1 MCNKKEKRVILL
13 NNPIESTE
21 SDLFGINIYVDSI
34 EQAIDSGAKIIGV
47 TSTFGGG
54 KSSIIKNLKNKYK
67 WWELRYKFINV
78 SMWNQIE
85 SSNINNLRTSFLY
98 NLSQKRGNKNSYIAK
113 YLSKNFGVIDISID
127 LPFILKL
134 LISILGGMSYLL
146 IKNNNLVK
154 SVFLQYFKVGNDIYE
169 TVSLLILAIFVFT
182 VILLVINCVN
192 IVFSSPKSESVRD
205 LDEVDYYRVF
215 NEIINKNGL
224 LKKNLIVAI
233 EDLDRTTDYKSL
245 IQFLMEIKKFSD
257 SYHGK
262 HNLVFII
269 TIKSEIELLEGFVKQ
284 EKKNESKNNR
294 NLPDE
299 SINIDYKHDLG
310 ISYEKLF
317 DYIVDVP
324 KINIV
329 DYSIVLNDL
338 IDSDSNIKAFC
349 DNEKMDIAKMKIELF
364 WLAKGDNLS
373 IRKVKERIN
382 RTFQLYYSIKESHS
396 QQTISL
402 QKCAISVYLQTQ
414 YTNVFYCLKDDGLD
428 DLISDHIVG
437 KTIDVSLLKKA
448 IDLDL
453 SKLLNISDI
462 ELTYFSDELNDMI
475 QNQLIDLSYR
485 FYSNNTPKNA
495 EFLNIDE
502 SVVYN
507 TIIFNKK
514 IGNYEEQKFDTVN
527 VNVTIKAIDKYLDYG
542 KGLPNNIYDS
552 DFLFKICVNTFRKD
566 LVASLR
572 EKTKDE
578 SFCLTDNQVSCC
590 FSCFNEIISDLPL
603 KNNSKFVTTARMSLI
618 KNHKDSWPQY
628 NSLFIGGDLF
638 INDKEIV
645 ETKDLQLLLNVIN
658 LKSQLYN
665 LNKFKFINN
674 KIKLLVDD
682 TASDNIIKLI
692 DNFYINSFRTFEDY
706 SVLNSYCEILE
717 IIKKEPKCLN
727 DYLSNNIDDLD
738 KFNDAYSKVMFACE
752 KDITNSSIQVIMFS
766 NTLLKLPFSTI
777 QELYEHNCYLFIK
790 EMLYNGYENELVFDD
805 DNILISIENN
815 NAKFTK
821 DEIIVLRKTIVSKQ
835 IKWNYLFMNGNPL
848 TKEEMKYSKSI
859 EYLLYLSDKNLFFN
873 VIYEDFIDYI
883 KGFEIS
889 RNELKIIYDYIFSLP
904 VKENIVEI
912 INKIDCNIVPFNQFT
927 KTERNRYFVMINE
940 EVSDDETRLSIMSNL
955 KILSVNYEKEFSAVS
970 LKNTEFEKTYTEL
983 INSVISSDI
992 TKTTTNNIKKFGHYA
1007 LFDESVENIIFK
1019 RKIYNMYLYSRIKR
1033 LGKFDFETHKDDYE
1047 FNSKCFNM
1055 YIKNESLKSIKP
1067 VMIENDGFLDFIVK
1081 NNLYKELSEE
1091 DLLKLRK
1098 CLQTYELC
1106 LYVFEMFDEENQL
1119 SYFSEIEGFEN
1130 KKTMMFVVNKLIQS
1144 KLVSNKKLYKKLYE
1158 VAIDKEYRTKLTRS
1172 YNKFNGH

>member
-1 MCNKKEKRVILL
+1 MRNKKEKKVILL

-67 WWELRYKFINV
+67 WWEIRYKFINV

-85 SSNINNLRTSFLY
+85 SSSINDLRTSFLY

-127 LPFILKL
+127 LPIIFKL
-134 LISILGGMSYLL
+134 LIGILGGLSYLL
-146 IKNNNLVK
+146 IMNNNLVK
-154 SVFLQYFKVGNDIYE
+154 NVFLQYFKVGNDIYE
-169 TVSLLILAIFVFT
+169 TISLLILAIFVFV

-192 IVFSSPKSESVRD
+192 IVFSSPKSESSRD

-224 LKKNLIVAI
+224 FKKNLIVAI

-269 TIKSEIELLEGFVKQ
+269 TIKSEVELLEGFIKQ
-284 EKKNESKNNR
+284 EKKYEEKNED
-294 NLPDE
+294 LPVE
-299 SINIDYKHDLG
+299 SVNIDYKHDLG

-338 IDSDSNIKAFC
+338 IDNDSNIKTFC
-349 DNEKMDIAKMKIELF
+349 DNEKINVSKMKIELF
-364 WLAKGDNLS
+364 WLAKGDDLS
-373 IRKVKERIN
+373 VRKIKERIN
-382 RTFQLYYSIKESHS
+382 RTFQLYYSIKESHP

-428 DLISDHIVG
+428 DLISDHIAG
-437 KTIDVSLLKKA
+437 KVIDVSLLKNA
-448 IDLDL
+448 IDVDL
-453 SKLLNISDI
+453 SELLNVSDD
-462 ELTYFSDELNDMI
+462 ELTTFSDELNDMI

-485 FYSNNTPKNA
+485 FYLNNTPKNA
-495 EFLNIDE
+495 EFLNVDE

-514 IGNYEEQKFDTVN
+514 IGDFEEQKFDMVN
-527 VNVTIKAIDKYLDYG
+527 VNVTINAIDKYLDYG

-552 DFLFKICVNTFRKD
+552 DFLFKVCVNNFRKE
-566 LVASLR
+566 LEESLL
-572 EKTKDE
+572 EKIKDE

-590 FSCFNEIISDLPL
+590 SNCFNEIISDLPL
-603 KNNSKFVTTARMSLI
+603 KNNLKFVTTARMSVI
-618 KNHKDSWPQY
+618 KNHKVDWMQY
-628 NSLFIGGDLF
+628 NFLFIGGDLF
-638 INDKEIV
+638 INDNEIV
-645 ETKDLQLLLNVIN
+645 EIKDLRLLLNFIN

-665 LNKFKFINN
+665 INRFKLIHD

-682 TASDNIIKLI
+682 MVSDEIIKLI
-692 DNFYINSFRTFEDY
+692 DNFYMNSFRLFGEY
-706 SVLNSYCEILE
+706 SVLNGYCEILE
-717 IIKKEPKCLN
+717 IVKQEPKYLN
-727 DYLSNNIDDLD
+727 DYLSNNIDSLD
-738 KFNDAYSKVMFACE
+738 NFIDAYSKVMFACE
-752 KDITNSSIQVIMFS
+752 KNITDSSIQVIVFS
-766 NTLLKLPFSTI
+766 NSLLELPLSTI
-777 QELYEHNCYLFIK
+777 QKLYEQNYYLFIR
-790 EMLYNGYENELVFDD
+790 EMLFNGYENELLFDDNNILMSIEENCENFDD
-805 DNILISIENN
+805 D
-815 NAKFTK
+815 
-821 DEIIVLRKTIVSKQ
+821 EIAMLRKTIIKKE
-835 IKWNYLFMNGNPL
+835 IKWNYLFVHGNPL
-848 TKEEMKYSKSI
+848 TKVEMKYSKSI
-859 EYLLYLSDKNLFFN
+859 KYLLYLSDKNIFYN
-873 VIYEDFIDYI
+873 EIYEDFIDYL
-883 KGFEIS
+883 KGFELS
-889 RNELKIIYDYIFSLP
+889 KNELKIIYDYIFSLP
-904 VKENIVEI
+904 IKTNIVDI
-912 INKIDCNIVPFNQFT
+912 ISKIDCNIVPFNQFT
-927 KTERNRYFVMINE
+927 KTERNRYFAMIDE
-940 EVSDDETRLSIMSNL
+940 EVSNDETRLTIMSNL
-955 KILSVNYEKEFSAVS
+955 KILCANYEKKFSVNS
-970 LKNTEFEKTYTEL
+970 LKNFNFENTYTKL
-983 INSVISSDI
+983 INSVINSDI

-1007 LFDESVENIIFK
+1007 LFNESVENIIFQ

-1033 LGKFDFETHKDDYE
+1033 LGKFDFETHIDDNE
-1047 FNSKCFNM
+1047 FNSKCFDM
-1055 YIKNESLKSIKP
+1055 YIKNKTLNSVKP
-1067 VMIENDGFLDFIVK
+1067 IMMENYSFLDFIVK
-1081 NNLYKELSEE
+1081 NNLYTKLSEE

-1098 CLQTYELC
+1098 CRQTYELC
-1106 LYVFEMFDEENQL
+1106 SYIFDKFDEERQL

-1130 KKTMMFVVNKLIQS
+1130 KKTMMFVVNRLIQS
-1144 KLVSNKKLYKKLYE
+1144 KLVSNKTLYNKMYE
-1158 VAIDKEYRTKLTRS
+1158 VAIDREYRTKLTRS
-1172 YNKFNGH
+1172 YNRFKER